1 MSRLEFFYS
10 RSGIGLGGALDLDD
24 EQGALFALGE
34 ILESLGGRMS
44 WIADASYDSI
54 VRLTEIVLD
63 KALPQTYEM
72 TEHLSL

>member
-1 MSRLEFFYS
+1 
-10 RSGIGLGGALDLDD
+10 
-24 EQGALFALGE
+24 
-34 ILESLGGRMS
+34 MS

-63 KALPQTYEM
+63 KALSQTYEA